1 MRRILA
7 DTGPL
12 YAHALARDGLHE
24 RAKAELARLKA
35 ERYTLVVTYS
45 VLLEIHALILRRER
59 PSFAAQFV
67 DALMA
72 GSMMVNPGAEDYRAA
87 HALVKRYADQTISLV
102 DATLAVLSM
111 KLSVPI
117 WTFDADFD
125 ILGAQVWR
133 PL

>member
-1 MRRILA
+1 MN
-7 DTGPL
+7 
-12 YAHALARDGLHE
+12 AR
-24 RAKAELARLKA
+24 KSSELARLKA

-45 VLLEIHALILRRER
+45 VLLEIHTLILRRER
-59 PSFAAQFV
+59 PSFAAEYV

-102 DATLAVLSM
+102 DATLAVLST
-111 KLSVPI
+111 KLGVPV

-125 ILGAQVWR
+125 ILGTQVWR